1 MMISVNFDRSPN
13 QNNTNPRQ
21 DLPTQYRGWSI
32 HTNIIRSK
40 LWIHWQNPR
49 DPALSYGCPIIEG
62 DMDATIKH
70 VRFLI
75 DTSIL
80 LESRGEDLDKAEQE
94 LEDGRDLS

>member
-1 MMISVNFDRSPN
+1 MMISVNFDRNPN
-13 QNNTNPRQ
+13 QSNPPPRQ

-32 HTNIIRSK
+32 NTNIIRGK

-49 DPALSYGCPIIEG
+49 DPSLRYGCPIIEG
-62 DMDATIKH
+62 DMDGTIKH

-80 LESRGEDLDKAEQE
+80 LEIRGEE
-94 LEDGRDLS
+94 LEKPD